1 MKMDC
6 LRILLPAVSLL
17 VSIWLLFEIRFQN
30 RAIEMHRKRFDDEW
44 TEVKAILD
52 KIKKTLPK

>member
-1 MKMDC
+1 MDC

-17 VSIWLLFEIRFQN
+17 VSTWLLFEIRFQN